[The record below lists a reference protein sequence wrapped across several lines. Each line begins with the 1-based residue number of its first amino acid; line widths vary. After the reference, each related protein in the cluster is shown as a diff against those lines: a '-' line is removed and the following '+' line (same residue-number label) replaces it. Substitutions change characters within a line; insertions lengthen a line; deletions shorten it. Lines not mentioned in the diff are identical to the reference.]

1 MDTLISILTSIQ
13 QTGRLLL
20 GKLGEKDPDLWV
32 IEALYQERARQ
43 ISFLEKKFKF
53 SPEPAD
59 NKAHKVKTLFEELKL
74 LEEKLNEHLR
84 RLKKNRREALKEN
97 EMHGRA
103 KVHYM
108 SNSGGGKDQN
118 RFIDLKTSG

>member
-20 GKLGEKDPDLWV
+20 GKLEEEDPDLWV

-59 NKAHKVKTLFEELKL
+59 NKAHKVKTLFEELKV
-74 LEEKLNEHLR
+74 LELKLNDQLR
-84 RLKKNRREALKEN
+84 RLKKSRLEALKEN
-97 EMHGRA
+97 EKHGRA

-108 SNSGGGKDQN
+108 ANNGGRKDQS